1 MTKKELG
8 DLVSAVK
15 SPPLDRKETR
25 KLFSYNSN
33 LEYQQ
38 NNLVAQQ
45 VQQPVAQQVQQP
57 VAQQVAQSLWVAQN
71 KPNVVAQNKSNVVAQ
86 SKPNVVA
93 QNKPNV
99 VAQKKPNVVAQD
111 RPLRIKDSEELL
123 IEKDVNKLKDQIF
136 QIQGVDK
143 RKDFVREAGW
153 GIMPERRGKKQYLF
167 GVKKLGG
174 RKYKLYIGNATS

>member
-1 MTKKELG
+1 MTKKELEA
-8 DLVSAVK
+8 LVSAVK

-25 KLFSYNSN
+25 KLFGYESN

-38 NNLVAQQ
+38 NNPVQQSVAQP
-45 VQQPVAQQVQQP
+45 VQQSVAQPVQQS
-57 VAQQVAQSLWVAQN
+57 VAQEVAQSPWVAQK
-71 KPNVVAQNKSNVVAQ
+71 KPNVVAQD
-86 SKPNVVA
+86 
-93 QNKPNV
+93 
-99 VAQKKPNVVAQD
+99 KPNVVAQD

-123 IEKDVNKLKDQIF
+123 IEKDVNKLKVQIF